1 MLISTT
7 KPIWTTETME
17 SSTKTNF
24 SQEEENLSSNSIE
37 SQSVSTLASPHI
49 EQLEIHGREPIFEN
63 TNTFIGVN
71 DQNNLGN
78 SHGSKGDD
86 NLLEKEGEHED
97 LNICT
102 TAECVHSGTRF
113 FLLHFLKN

>member
-37 SQSVSTLASPHI
+37 SQSVSTLASSHI
-49 EQLEIHGREPIFEN
+49 NGEQLEIHGREPIFEN

-71 DQNNLGN
+71 DRNNLGN
-78 SHGSKGDD
+78 SHESKGDD
-86 NLLEKEGEHED
+86 NLLEKDGEHED

-113 FLLHFLKN
+113 FFIN